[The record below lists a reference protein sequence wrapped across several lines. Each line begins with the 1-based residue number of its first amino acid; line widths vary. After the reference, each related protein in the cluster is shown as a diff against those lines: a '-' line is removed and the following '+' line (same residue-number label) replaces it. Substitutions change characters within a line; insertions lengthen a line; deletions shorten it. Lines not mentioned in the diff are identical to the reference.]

1 MAVEQVIKI
10 SLDDLKAL
18 GGIDNLKK
26 SLGETE
32 QSTKSLKQ
40 QLREA
45 TAEVA
50 QMAEKYGEASKETV
64 QAAKRAAELKD
75 RIEDANDAIMA
86 FKGEGAFLATGKA
99 LQSVASG
106 FAAAQGAMGLFGSE
120 SENVEKAILK
130 VQSAMALAQG
140 LEGLEDAG
148 RAFTQ
153 LKTVAVNAFNGIK
166 AAIGGIGI
174 GLLVIALGTL
184 VAKWDDIS
192 EALSGASKEQDLF
205 NRLQKEAI
213 NQSAKEIQDL
223 DILYR
228 TTQNHALSI
237 DERKKAVD
245 RLQSTYP
252 GYFANIQDEIIL
264 NGGAVK
270 SYQNLRLA
278 ILDAARAKAAQSELD
293 KRAQERLQ
301 KELDL
306 QEKLNKQLEIYRNPK
321 PIQSVSVGSTGGSR
335 TFVSAETVKNDAKA
349 AAFALI
355 QEQKKLRD
363 DAQKEDSLLLGII
376 QKGTIDLGKASE
388 NKGKEIVQGFKRGLT
403 NPTDVN
409 NNRNEVKD
417 KVNEV
422 EKEPINPA
430 TGNTYKSELESL
442 KAFQSAQTQAKLDQL
457 NLEDQINTEAYERE
471 KEAARKRIE
480 LKQYEEDAK
489 YEIANQAVE
498 LANSLGIKSKA
509 VANALLLIEKG
520 LAISQIISNASRA
533 IATAT
538 ANLAATPAVIGV
550 IPNPMYPVQAAATAK
565 GIASTKISAGLS
577 IANILAQ
584 TVTSLNGASSIK
596 SGVSSAVGAGGV
608 GNTIPQPQF
617 NVAGNAGVNQIA
629 STLANQPPVKAY
641 VVGKEVSTQQS
652 LDRNIVKNA
661 TLG

>member
-32 QSTKSLKQ
+32 ASTKSLKQ

-75 RIEDANDAIMA
+75 KIEDANDAIMA

-153 LKTVAVNAFNGIK
+153 LKTVAVNAFNAIK
-166 AAIGGIGI
+166 GAIGATGIGA
-174 GLLVIALGTL
+174 LVIALGA
-184 VAKWDDIS
+184 VYYYWDDIKEAVSGVS
-192 EALSGASKEQDLF
+192 EEQQRLNEKAAANLEISKKNLDSLGAQDNILKLQGKSEKEIIALKLKKYEIAIKDAKANLTAVTET
-205 NRLQKEAI
+205 NRLAYE
-213 NQSAKEIQDL
+213 
-223 DILYR
+223 
-228 TTQNHALSI
+228 
-237 DERKKAVD
+237 
-245 RLQSTYP
+245 
-252 GYFANIQDEIIL
+252 G
-264 NGGAVK
+264 
-270 SYQNLRLA
+270 
-278 ILDAARAKAAQSELD
+278 
-293 KRAQERLQ
+293 
-301 KELDL
+301 
-306 QEKLNKQLEIYRNPK
+306 
-321 PIQSVSVGSTGGSR
+321 
-335 TFVSAETVKNDAKA
+335 TVKNANLTKKILNAIAVGGLQAIRILTAPLDMILQGASAVAKA
-349 AAFALI
+349 LGGKGFDFSINAELYKQGQAGVSALTKLLFDPAEIKAEGEKAIQAANDVLTKLENDRAGLI
-355 QEQKKLRD
+355 LSQRAVPGNSTSVKSSGSTSTQSAEKSTIEKKDPL
-363 DAQKEDSLLLGII
+363 DA
-376 QKGTIDLGKASE
+376 ID
-388 NKGKEIVQGFKRGLT
+388 
-403 NPTDVN
+403 
-409 NNRNEVKD
+409 
-417 KVNEV
+417 
-422 EKEPINPA
+422 PA
-430 TGNTYKSELESL
+430 TKRPYREGLESL
-442 KAFQSAQTQAKLDQL
+442 KAFQSAQAQAKLDQL

-584 TVTSLNGASSIK
+584 TVTSLKGASSIK

-629 STLANQPPVKAY
+629 STLANQPPIKAY

>member
-32 QSTKSLKQ
+32 TSTKSLKQ

-153 LKTVAVNAFNGIK
+153 LKTVAVNAFNSIK
-166 AAIGGIGI
+166 AAIGATGIGA
-174 GLLVIALGTL
+174 LVIALGA
-184 VAKWDDIS
+184 VYYYWDDI
-192 EALSGASKEQDLF
+192 
-205 NRLQKEAI
+205 KEAVSGVSEEQQRLNEKTAANLEI
-213 NQSAKEIQDL
+213 SKKNLDSLGAQDNILKLQGKSEKEI
-223 DILYR
+223 I
-228 TTQNHALSI
+228 ALKL
-237 DERKKAVD
+237 KKYEIAIKD
-245 RLQSTYP
+245 AK
-252 GYFANIQDEIIL
+252 ANLTAITETNKQAYEGTVRNANLTKKIL
-264 NGGAVK
+264 NGIALGGLQAIRILTDPLDMLLQGASAVAKALGMEGFSFSINAELYTQAQNGINAITKLLFDPEEVK
-270 SYQNLRLA
+270 AEGEKSIAEARA
-278 ILDAARAKAAQSELD
+278 IWQKLENEQAGFILTQRGLNENKTTSTKSSSTTSTKSADKSTTEKKDPLDA
-293 KRAQERLQ
+293 
-301 KELDL
+301 
-306 QEKLNKQLEIYRNPK
+306 
-321 PIQSVSVGSTGGSR
+321 
-335 TFVSAETVKNDAKA
+335 
-349 AAFALI
+349 
-355 QEQKKLRD
+355 
-363 DAQKEDSLLLGII
+363 
-376 QKGTIDLGKASE
+376 
-388 NKGKEIVQGFKRGLT
+388 
-403 NPTDVN
+403 
-409 NNRNEVKD
+409 
-417 KVNEV
+417 
-422 EKEPINPA
+422 INPA
-430 TGNTYKSELESL
+430 TRNTYKSELESM
-442 KAFQSAQTQAKLDQL
+442 KAAQAAQIQAKLDQL

-584 TVTSLNGASSIK
+584 TVTSLKGASSIK

-617 NVAGNAGVNQIA
+617 NVAGDAGVNQIA
-629 STLANQPPVKAY
+629 STLANQQPIKAY

>member
-32 QSTKSLKQ
+32 ASTKSLKQ

-106 FAAAQGAMGLFGSE
+106 FAAAQGAMGLFGAE

-153 LKTVAVNAFNGIK
+153 LKTVAVNAFNAIK
-166 AAIGGIGI
+166 GAIGATGI
-174 GLLVIALGTL
+174 GLLVITLGVL
-184 VAKWDDIS
+184 VSQWDKIA

-205 NRLQKEAI
+205 NKLQKEAI

-228 TTQNHALSI
+228 TTQNHALSLE
-237 DERKKAVD
+237 ERKRAVD
-245 RLQSTYP
+245 KLQSIYP
-252 GYFANIQDEIIL
+252 NYFKNIEDEIIL

-293 KRAQERLQ
+293 RRAQERLQ

-306 QEKLNKQLEIYRNPK
+306 QEKINKQLEIYRNPK
-321 PIQSVSVGSTGGSR
+321 AIQSVSIGSTGGGR

-355 QEQKKLRD
+355 QEQKRLRES
-363 DAQKEDSLLLGII
+363 AQKEDALLLGII
-376 QKGTIDLGKASE
+376 QKGTSELSRASE
-388 NKGKEIVQGFKRGLT
+388 NKGKEIVQGLRRGMT
-403 NPTDVN
+403 NTSDVSA
-409 NNRNEVKD
+409 NRTAVTE
-417 KVNEV
+417 KVEEA

-430 TGNTYKSELESL
+430 TGNTYKSELESM
-442 KAFQSAQTQAKLDQL
+442 KAAQAAQTQAKLDQL
-457 NLEDQINTEAYERE
+457 NLEDQINSQAYERE
-471 KEAARKRIE
+471 KEWSDKKIE
-480 LKQYEEDAK
+480 LARLEAQAKEEMLYLYSDALSLIADAVGENTAVGKAAAVASTIISTYTSAQKAYESQLSIPTIDAPVRAS
-489 YEIANQAVE
+489 IAA
-498 LANSLGIKSKA
+498 GIAIAGGLLNVKKILSVKTEKSKG
-509 VANALLLIEKG
+509 NQ
-520 LAISQIISNASRA
+520 SAS
-533 IATAT
+533 
-538 ANLAATPAVIGV
+538 V
-550 IPNPMYPVQAAATAK
+550 
-565 GIASTKISAGLS
+565 
-577 IANILAQ
+577 
-584 TVTSLNGASSIK
+584 
-596 SGVSSAVGAGGV
+596 GGV
-608 GNTIPQPQF
+608 GGVGGVMPPRPQF
-617 NVAGNAGVNQIA
+617 NVAGDAGVNQIA
-629 STLANQPPVKAY
+629 STLANQPPIKAY

>member
-32 QSTKSLKQ
+32 ASTKSLKQ

-153 LKTVAVNAFNGIK
+153 LKTVAVNAFNSIK
-166 AAIGGIGI
+166 ASIGATGI
-174 GLLVIALGTL
+174 GLLVITLGTL
-184 VAKWDDIS
+184 VTQWDKVS
-192 EALSGASKEQDLF
+192 EALSGTSKEQDLF
-205 NRLQKEAI
+205 NKLQKEAI
-213 NQSAKEIQDL
+213 SQSAKEIQDL

-228 TTQNHALSI
+228 TTQNHALSLE
-237 DERKKAVD
+237 ERKKAVD
-245 RLQSTYP
+245 KLQAIYP
-252 GYFANIQDEIIL
+252 NYFANIQDEIIL

-306 QEKLNKQLEIYRNPK
+306 QDRLNKQLEIYRNPK

-349 AAFALI
+349 AAFAII
-355 QEQKKLRD
+355 QEQKKLRE
-363 DAQKEDSLLLGII
+363 DAQKEDALLLGII
-376 QKGTIDLGKASE
+376 EKGTSDLSRASE
-388 NKGKEIVQGFKRGLT
+388 NKGKEIVQGLRRGIT
-403 NPTDVN
+403 NSNDVTA
-409 NNRNEVKD
+409 NRTAVKE
-417 KVNEV
+417 KVEEA

-430 TGNTYKSELESL
+430 TGNTYKSELESM
-442 KAFQSAQTQAKLDQL
+442 KAAHAAQTQARLDQL
-457 NLEDQINTEAYERE
+457 NLEDQINSQAYERE
-471 KEAARKRIE
+471 KEWSDK
-480 LKQYEEDAK
+480 KK
-489 YEIANQAVE
+489 E
-498 LANSLGIKSKA
+498 LAELEAQAKVEMLYLYSDALSLISDAVGENTAVGKAAAVASTIISTYTSAQKAYESQLSIPTIDAPVRASIAAGIAIAGGLLNVKKILSVKTEKSK
-509 VANALLLIEKG
+509 G
-520 LAISQIISNASRA
+520 SQSAS
-533 IATAT
+533 
-538 ANLAATPAVIGV
+538 V
-550 IPNPMYPVQAAATAK
+550 
-565 GIASTKISAGLS
+565 
-577 IANILAQ
+577 
-584 TVTSLNGASSIK
+584 
-596 SGVSSAVGAGGV
+596 SGVGGNSSV
-608 GNTIPQPQF
+608 PRPQF
-617 NVAGNAGVNQIA
+617 NVAGDAGVNQIA
-629 STLANQPPVKAY
+629 STLANQQPIKAY

>member
-86 FKGEGAFLATGKA
+86 FKGEGTFLATGKA

-153 LKTVAVNAFNGIK
+153 LKTVAINAFNSIK
-166 AAIGGIGI
+166 SAIGATGI
-174 GLLVIALGTL
+174 GLLVITLGTL
-184 VAKWDDIS
+184 VTQWDKVS
-192 EALSGASKEQDLF
+192 EALSGTSKEQDLF
-205 NRLQKEAI
+205 NKLQKEAI
-213 NQSAKEIQDL
+213 SQSAKEIQDL

-228 TTQNHALSI
+228 TTQNHTLSLE
-237 DERKKAVD
+237 ERKRAVD
-245 RLQSTYP
+245 KLQSIYP
-252 GYFANIQDEIIL
+252 NYFANIQDEIIL

-293 KRAQERLQ
+293 RRAQERLQ
-301 KELDL
+301 KELEL
-306 QEKLNKQLEIYRNPK
+306 QERLNKQLEIYRNPK
-321 PIQSVSVGSTGGSR
+321 AVQSVSVGSTGGSR

-349 AAFALI
+349 AAFAII
-355 QEQKKLRD
+355 QEQKKLRE
-363 DAQKEDSLLLGII
+363 DAQKEDALLLGII
-376 QKGTIDLGKASE
+376 EKGANKLGKASE
-388 NKGKEIVQGFKRGLT
+388 DKGKEITQGLKRGLT
-403 NPTDVN
+403 NSANVT
-409 NNRNEVKD
+409 NNRTAVKE
-417 KVNEV
+417 KIEEA

-430 TGNTYKSELESL
+430 TGNTYASELESM
-442 KAFQSAQTQAKLDQL
+442 KAAQAAQTQAKLDQL
-457 NLEDQINTEAYERE
+457 NLEDQINSQAYDRE
-471 KEAARKRIE
+471 KEWSDKKIE
-480 LKQYEEDAK
+480 LARLEAEAKKEMLYLYSDALSLISDAVGENTAVGKAAAVASTIISTYSSAQKAYESQLSIPTPDAPIRAK
-489 YEIANQAVE
+489 IAA
-498 LANSLGIKSKA
+498 GIAIAGGLLNVKKILSVKTEKSK
-509 VANALLLIEKG
+509 G
-520 LAISQIISNASRA
+520 SQSAS
-533 IATAT
+533 
-538 ANLAATPAVIGV
+538 V
-550 IPNPMYPVQAAATAK
+550 
-565 GIASTKISAGLS
+565 
-577 IANILAQ
+577 
-584 TVTSLNGASSIK
+584 
-596 SGVSSAVGAGGV
+596 SGVGGNSSV
-608 GNTIPQPQF
+608 PRPQF
-617 NVAGNAGVNQIA
+617 NVAGDAGVNQIA

>member
-75 RIEDANDAIMA
+75 KIEDANDAIMA

-153 LKTVAVNAFNGIK
+153 LKTVAVNAFNAIK
-166 AAIGGIGI
+166 GAIGGIGI

-306 QEKLNKQLEIYRNPK
+306 QERINKQLEIYRNPK
-321 PIQSVSVGSTGGSR
+321 AVQNISIGSTGGTGSI
-335 TFVSAETVKNDAKA
+335 TSAQTVKNDAKM

-355 QEQKKLRD
+355 QEQKRLRD
-363 DAQKEDSLLLGII
+363 DAQKEDALLLGII
-376 QKGTIDLGKASE
+376 QKGTNDLGKASE

-430 TGNTYKSELESL
+430 TGNTYASELESM
-442 KAFQSAQTQAKLDQL
+442 KAAQAAQTQAKLDQL
-457 NLEDQINTEAYERE
+457 NLEDQINSQAYERE
-471 KEAARKRIE
+471 KEWSDKRKYIAEVEKEHKMEMMYQIADAFQIAAEAAGESTAAGKALAVAGTVISTWQTAQQAYASAFLPIPTQYSPILGRIS
-480 LKQYEEDAK
+480 QGIA
-489 YEIANQAVE
+489 IANGLMNVKKI
-498 LANSLGIKSKA
+498 LSVKTPG
-509 VANALLLIEKG
+509 KG
-520 LAISQIISNASRA
+520 
-533 IATAT
+533 
-538 ANLAATPAVIGV
+538 G
-550 IPNPMYPVQAAATAK
+550 
-565 GIASTKISAGLS
+565 
-577 IANILAQ
+577 
-584 TVTSLNGASSIK
+584 GASMPS
-596 SGVSSAVGAGGV
+596 AGGV
-608 GNTIPQPQF
+608 GGAMPPQPQF
-617 NVAGNAGVNQIA
+617 NVAGDAGVNQIA
-629 STLANQPPVKAY
+629 STLANQPPIKAY

>member
-32 QSTKSLKQ
+32 ASTKSLKQ

-153 LKTVAVNAFNGIK
+153 LKTVAVNAFNAIK
-166 AAIGGIGI
+166 GAIGATGI
-174 GLLVIALGTL
+174 GLLVITLGTL
-184 VAKWDDIS
+184 VTQWDKIA

-205 NRLQKEAI
+205 NKLQKEAI

-228 TTQNHALSI
+228 TTQNHALSLE
-237 DERKKAVD
+237 ERKRAVD
-245 RLQSTYP
+245 KLQSIYP
-252 GYFANIQDEIIL
+252 NYFKNIEDEIIL
-264 NGGAVK
+264 NGGAIK

-293 KRAQERLQ
+293 RRAQERLQ

-306 QEKLNKQLEIYRNPK
+306 QERINKQLEIYRNPK
-321 PIQSVSVGSTGGSR
+321 AIQSVSVGSTGGGR

-355 QEQKKLRD
+355 QEQKRLRES
-363 DAQKEDSLLLGII
+363 AQKEDALLLGII
-376 QKGTIDLGKASE
+376 QKGTSDLSRASE
-388 NKGKEIVQGFKRGLT
+388 NKGKEIVQGLRRGMT
-403 NPTDVN
+403 NDSDVTA
-409 NNRNEVKD
+409 NRTAVTE
-417 KVNEV
+417 KVEEA

-442 KAFQSAQTQAKLDQL
+442 KLAQEAQTQAKLDQL
-457 NLEDQINTEAYERE
+457 NLEDQINSQAYERE
-471 KEAARKRIE
+471 KEWSDKKIE
-480 LKQYEEDAK
+480 LARLEAQAKEEMLYLYSDALSLIADAVGENTAVGKAAAVASTIISTYTSAQKAYESQLSIPTIDAPVRAS
-489 YEIANQAVE
+489 IAA
-498 LANSLGIKSKA
+498 GIAIAGGLLNVKKILSVKTEKSKG
-509 VANALLLIEKG
+509 NQ
-520 LAISQIISNASRA
+520 SAS
-533 IATAT
+533 
-538 ANLAATPAVIGV
+538 V
-550 IPNPMYPVQAAATAK
+550 
-565 GIASTKISAGLS
+565 
-577 IANILAQ
+577 
-584 TVTSLNGASSIK
+584 
-596 SGVSSAVGAGGV
+596 GGV
-608 GNTIPQPQF
+608 GGVGGVMPPRPQF

-629 STLANQPPVKAY
+629 STLANQQPIKAY